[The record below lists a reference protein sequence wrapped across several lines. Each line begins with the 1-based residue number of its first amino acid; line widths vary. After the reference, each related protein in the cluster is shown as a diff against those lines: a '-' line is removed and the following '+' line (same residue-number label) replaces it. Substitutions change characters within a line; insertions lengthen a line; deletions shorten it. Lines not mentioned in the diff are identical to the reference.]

1 MSRSIE
7 SNSVKTSKA
16 LLQQQQDQHL
26 ASLSSNTIGGTL
38 SQSQQNQHNSRSLE
52 CPQNQ
57 ISSNLHSQHS
67 LQQHQQM
74 SPSSVNNVA
83 NDLMTQ
89 QILRAAAAGCFA
101 TPNGLTS
108 SSCPNSMAQ
117 NQSNFNPMANLMAA
131 VSTATA
137 SAGTDHSV
145 LDQTSGCT
153 GVGSTALSNQ
163 HLSGHAGGASDSCSP
178 PWDRGMRV
186 VQHQQQNG
194 LLRSPPGGS
203 SVSSCPAN
211 PRQVTWMFNT
221 IFSCYAIGFFVIFSS
236 RHFVFNTSCKFALR
250 DFKQLFSNRNQYF

>member
-1 MSRSIE
+1 
-7 SNSVKTSKA
+7 
-16 LLQQQQDQHL
+16 
-26 ASLSSNTIGGTL
+26 
-38 SQSQQNQHNSRSLE
+38 
-52 CPQNQ
+52 
-57 ISSNLHSQHS
+57 
-67 LQQHQQM
+67 
-74 SPSSVNNVA
+74 
-83 NDLMTQ
+83 MTQ

-203 SVSSCPAN
+203 NVSSCPAN
-211 PRQVTWMFNT
+211 PRQVTWMFNS
-221 IFSCYAIGFFVIFSS
+221 FFVLCYRFFVILSS
-236 RHFVFNTSCKFALR
+236 RHCVFNTSCKFALR
-250 DFKQLFSNRNQYF
+250 DFKQLFSKRNQSF